1 MQRRRGTW
9 LVRQENHKDL
19 VAGHPRE
26 RHVTLKDLAA
36 ICAPGRQDNS
46 DRAAEKCL
54 PSER

>member
-36 ICAPGRQDNS
+36 ICVPGRQDNS